1 MDAVLDLLTGPH
13 DVPRARAFVRRSLAG
28 WGVDEVADEAELLT
42 SELLAN
48 AVLHARPP
56 YRLVVHQLAV
66 AVRIEVWDSAPEI
79 LPVRRSRSSDAAT
92 GRGLAV
98 ADTLSESWGV
108 EISIDGKQK
117 GVWVELALSRTMAP
131 IPRQRAVEP
140 SRPAPA

>member
-1 MDAVLDLLTGPH
+1 MEAVLDLLTGPH
-13 DVPRARAFVRRSLAG
+13 DVPRARAFVRRALVE
-28 WGVDEVADEAELLT
+28 WGVEEVRDEAELLT

-66 AVRIEVWDSAPEI
+66 AVRIEVWDSAPEV
-79 LPVRRSRSSDAAT
+79 LPMRRSRSSDAAT

-108 EISIDGKQK
+108 ELSIDGQQK
-117 GVWVELALSRTMAP
+117 GVWVELALSRTTAP
-131 IPRQRAVEP
+131 VPRQRSAQS